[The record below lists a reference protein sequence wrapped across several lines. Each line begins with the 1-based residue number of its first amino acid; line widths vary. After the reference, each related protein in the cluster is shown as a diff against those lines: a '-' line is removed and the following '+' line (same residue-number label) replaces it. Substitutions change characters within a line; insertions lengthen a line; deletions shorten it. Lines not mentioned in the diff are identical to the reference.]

1 MAQAADGID
10 LDTSLGYL
18 VKQTAVA
25 LRAAM
30 EAVLRPL
37 GLTVTQYSCLELL
50 RQRPGLSGSE
60 LARGVFV
67 TRQSM
72 HVLLQSLEREGLV
85 TRPDQAPVGRTLPAV
100 LTGAGRG
107 RLEAASRA
115 VQQVERSMHDGLD
128 DAQQVELRRML
139 RACSES
145 LQRLPHRPGAR
156 DRPDPPASMT
166 G

>member
-1 MAQAADGID
+1 MSQAEVD

-18 VKQTAVA
+18 LKQTAVA

-50 RQRPGLSGSE
+50 RQRPGLSGSD

-72 HVLLQSLEREGLV
+72 HVLLQALQREGLV
-85 TRPDQAPVGRTLPAV
+85 DRPDEAEAGRVLPAV
-100 LTGAGRG
+100 LTDAGRQ
-107 RLEAASRA
+107 RLEEASLA
-115 VQQVERSMHDGLD
+115 VKRVEDSMHERLGP
-128 DAQQVELRRML
+128 QERVELRRML
-139 RACSES
+139 SECADS
-145 LQRLPHRPGAR
+145 LRRLPR
-156 DRPDPPASMT
+156 
-166 G
+166 